1 MRPCGLTL
9 IRMAI
14 QSCEHET
21 IGKKSGVSKGDNS
34 ESIIR
39 LIWALVHYH
48 NPFDVQQC
56 IAMLEGHLLSALVNN
71 LFLLFL

>member
-1 MRPCGLTL
+1 
-9 IRMAI
+9 MAI

-48 NPFDVQQC
+48 NPFDVQQL